1 MNEIKSLADQLRSK
15 IAQSTVA
22 TSTPNDPV
30 PKILPSKKTGKV
42 KAASKS
48 PPDVPAILQA
58 IRDFD
63 STAHKNVLHVRF
75 DPQTA
80 QLLARFKMAT
90 GTEITKLIAFSV
102 HHLFEQHPE
111 LKSIIKQFIQDL
123 EL

>member
-15 IAQSTVA
+15 IAQDTASAPVSA
-22 TSTPNDPV
+22 PV
-30 PKILPSKKTGKV
+30 PEVQPSKKTGKV

-48 PPDVPAILQA
+48 PPDVPEILQA

-63 STAHKNVLHVRF
+63 STSHKNVLHVRF

-90 GTEITKLIAFSV
+90 GTEITKVIAFAV
-102 HHLFEQHPE
+102 RHLFEQHPE
-111 LKSIIKQFIQDL
+111 LRSIIKQFIQDL

>member
-15 IAQSTVA
+15 IAQSTVPA
-22 TSTPNDPV
+22 AV
-30 PKILPSKKTGKV
+30 PEVVPSKKTGKV

-48 PPDVPAILQA
+48 PPEIPEILQA

-63 STAHKNVLHVRF
+63 TTRHKNVLHVRF
-75 DPQTA
+75 DPKTA
-80 QLLARFKMAT
+80 QLLARLKMAT

-102 HHLFEQHPE
+102 HYLFEQHPE

>member
-15 IAQSTVA
+15 IAQGTASGPVIG
-22 TSTPNDPV
+22 PV
-30 PKILPSKKTGKV
+30 PEVVASKKNGKV

-48 PPDVPAILQA
+48 PPDVPEILQA

-63 STAHKNVLHVRF
+63 IAAHKNVLHVRF
-75 DPQTA
+75 DPRTA
-80 QLLARFKMAT
+80 QMLGRFKMAT